1 MSGEANSYLGLIE
14 GSLHID
20 PRTRSQ
26 VMSEVRGHV
35 EERSAELRNA
45 GLEPERAERQAIR
58 DFGDPRQLAKDFYR
72 VHSPG
77 STRDLL
83 VGVMP
88 HVGIATMFRFHLWI
102 ELFWVVVAVSLAV
115 VAAAIAW
122 RRGLPKWTA
131 PWLGYA
137 LVLPAMT
144 WVIAVAVVGY
154 GVWSVLRGVTPPLPF
169 AMYLAIGLWIPVS
182 TGIVLAVA
190 RKTIS
195 YDWLMV
201 SLAALPLPFL
211 SAWLFLIHWNGGVLI
226 PDRVRALETDTAT
239 SLVFLGLAA
248 FTALFMKVGQR
259 SWRLLIILA
268 LTPPLVAMAAIRYQ
282 TTPAS
287 LPVLVA
293 IVLTLAFLMS
303 PVLLDPSDRAS
314 ITHRR
319 AT

>member
-1 MSGEANSYLGLIE
+1 MEGNARSYLGQIE
-14 GSLHID
+14 GSLHVN
-20 PRTRSQ
+20 PRTRSE
-26 VMSEVRGHV
+26 VMLEVRGHV
-35 EERSAELRNA
+35 EERSAELRSA
-45 GLEPERAERQAIR
+45 GLDSGQAEQQAIR
-58 DFGDPRQLAKDFYR
+58 DFGDPRQLAKDFYT
-72 VHSPG
+72 VHSAG
-77 STRDLL
+77 STRDML

-88 HVGIATMFRFHLWI
+88 HLGIALMFRFHLWV

-154 GVWSVLRGVTPPLPF
+154 GAWAVLTDTTAPLPF
-169 AMYLAIGLWIPVS
+169 AMYMAIGLWIPIS
-182 TGIVLAVA
+182 TGVVLTIA

-211 SAWLFLIHWNGGVLI
+211 SAWLFLIHWHEGVLI
-226 PDRVRALETDTAT
+226 PNRVRALETDTAT
-239 SLVFLGLAA
+239 ALVFLGLAA
-248 FTALFMKVGQR
+248 FTALFMKIGQR

-268 LTPPLVAMAAIRYQ
+268 LAPPLVALAAIRYQ
-282 TTPAS
+282 PSPAS
-287 LPVLVA
+287 MPVL
-293 IVLTLAFLMS
+293 ITMVLTMAFLMS
-303 PVLLDPSDRAS
+303 PVLLDPAGRAS
-314 ITHRR
+314 LIHRK